1 MSVRKTRSQRI
12 AMGVIFGLFVL
23 YALTLLYPMIWM
35 FLSSLKGSLE
45 YETGNSLDLP
55 KKWLFSNY
63 PEALDSLVVE
73 GTNFLGMVWNSVWM
87 NGISIVLG
95 TFVTAITTYTIAKLQ
110 FPGRRAFYAVIL
122 FMMMLPIYGSMASSL
137 QIKKQLGIF
146 DNVFNVLVS
155 SFAVGGYKFLVL
167 YSFFKSISWTYA
179 EAAYI
184 DGASHFQVFWHV
196 MFPQAL
202 APLAVFA
209 IQDFIG
215 GWNDYMTPLIYMPSF
230 PTIASGLYLYES
242 KMIRGMNYP
251 VYFAGIVISAIPI
264 LIIFI
269 SMRKTFMTS
278 LSMGGLKG

>member
-1 MSVRKTRSQRI
+1 MSVRKSRSQRI

-110 FPGRRAFYAVIL
+110 FPGRKAFYAVIL

-146 DNVFNVLVS
+146 DNVFNILVS
-155 SFAVGGYKFLVL
+155 SFAVGGYKFLIL

>member
-137 QIKKQLGIF
+137 QIKKQLGVF

-155 SFAVGGYKFLVL
+155 SFSVGGYKFLVL

>member
-12 AMGVIFGLFVL
+12 AMSVIFGLFVL

-55 KKWLFSNY
+55 KKWFFSNY

>member
-1 MSVRKTRSQRI
+1 
-12 AMGVIFGLFVL
+12 MGVIFGLFVL

-63 PEALDSLVVE
+63 PYAMESLVVE

-87 NGISIVLG
+87 NGISIILG

-110 FPGRRAFYAVIL
+110 FPGKNIFYAVIL

-137 QIKKQLGIF
+137 QIKKELGIF

-155 SFAVGGYKFLVL
+155 SFSVGGYKFLIL
-167 YSFFKSISWTYA
+167 YAFFKSISWTYA

-184 DGASHFQVFWHV
+184 DGASHFQVFWQV

>member
-122 FMMMLPIYGSMASSL
+122 FMMMLPIYRSMASSL

-155 SFAVGGYKFLVL
+155 SFSVGGYKFLVL

>member
-1 MSVRKTRSQRI
+1 MAVRKSKSQRI
-12 AMGVIFGLFVL
+12 VMGVIFGLFVL

-63 PEALDSLVVE
+63 PYAMESLVVE

-87 NGISIVLG
+87 NGISIILG

-110 FPGRRAFYAVIL
+110 FPGKNIFYAVIL

-137 QIKKQLGIF
+137 QIKKELGIF

-155 SFAVGGYKFLVL
+155 SFSVGGYKFLIL
-167 YSFFKSISWTYA
+167 YAFFKSISWTYA

-184 DGASHFQVFWHV
+184 DGASHFQVFWQV

-242 KMIRGMNYP
+242 QMIRGMNYP

>member
-12 AMGVIFGLFVL
+12 AMGVFFGLFVL

>member
-155 SFAVGGYKFLVL
+155 SFSVGGYKFLVL

-215 GWNDYMTPLIYMPSF
+215 GWNDYMTSLMYLSEMPSLG
-230 PTIASGLYLYES
+230 AGLYFFRSVVERQAWDP
-242 KMIRGMNYP
+242 M
-251 VYFAGIVISAIPI
+251 YFAGALISAVLPVT
-264 LIIFI
+264 LFIIFQDKI
-269 SMRKTFMTS
+269 MEKVAF
-278 LSMGGLKG
+278 GGLKG

>member
-23 YALTLLYPMIWM
+23 YALTLLYPMIRM

-155 SFAVGGYKFLVL
+155 SFSVGGYKFLVL

-215 GWNDYMTPLIYMPSF
+215 GWNDYMTPLMYFESL
-230 PTIASGLYLYES
+230 PTLASGLYFYREELKYASNE
-242 KMIRGMNYP
+242 P
-251 VYFAGIVISAIPI
+251 LFFAGAIISSIPPVIVFIFCQSQIFDKISI
-264 LIIFI
+264 
-269 SMRKTFMTS
+269 
-278 LSMGGLKG
+278 GGLKG

>member
-1 MSVRKTRSQRI
+1 
-12 AMGVIFGLFVL
+12 MGIIFALFVL
-23 YALTLLYPMIWM
+23 YAVTLLYPMIWM

-55 KKWLFSNY
+55 KRWLFSNY
-63 PEALDSLVVE
+63 GLAFESLVVRNQGG
-73 GTNFLGMVWNSVWM
+73 GTTSFFGMVWNSVWM

-95 TFVTAITTYTIAKLQ
+95 TLVSAITTYTIAKLQ
-110 FPGRRAFYAVIL
+110 FPGKKVFYAVIL

-137 QIKKQLGIF
+137 QIKKQLGVF

-155 SFAVGGYKFLVL
+155 TFAVGGYKFLIL
-167 YSFFKSISWTYA
+167 YAFFKSVSWSYA

-184 DGASHFQVFWHV
+184 DGASHFQVFWNV

-209 IQDFIG
+209 IQDFIA
-215 GWNDYMTPLIYMPSF
+215 GWNDYMSPLIYMPSY
-230 PTIASGLYLYES
+230 PTIASGLYQYES
-242 KMIRGMNYP
+242 QMIRGMNYP

>member
-12 AMGVIFGLFVL
+12 AMSVIFGLFVL

>member
-1 MSVRKTRSQRI
+1 
-12 AMGVIFGLFVL
+12 MGVIFGLFVL

-95 TFVTAITTYTIAKLQ
+95 TVVTAITTYTIAKLQ